1 MMNIYC
7 KSTYRTTMT
16 DNINIM
22 QWIYTGDHSL
32 VSGDSVAYILILFI
46 IQIICLN
53 HVRYYSYKP

>member
-1 MMNIYC
+1 MNIYC

-32 VSGDSVAYILILFI
+32 VSGVSVAYINIVYNTNNLFELCSILSI
-46 IQIICLN
+46 
-53 HVRYYSYKP
+53 